1 MRNPDP
7 PDKSC
12 KPKAPTP
19 PGKVIYLSDYLE
31 GKKLLR
37 RRRATAKLIA
47 YAKRLQWG
55 RNCERHQTNQ
65 SNMRPDDYS

>member
-31 GKKLLR
+31 GKKR
-37 RRRATAKLIA
+37 IEVRTPSMPVI
-47 YAKRLQWG
+47 
-55 RNCERHQTNQ
+55 
-65 SNMRPDDYS
+65 DV